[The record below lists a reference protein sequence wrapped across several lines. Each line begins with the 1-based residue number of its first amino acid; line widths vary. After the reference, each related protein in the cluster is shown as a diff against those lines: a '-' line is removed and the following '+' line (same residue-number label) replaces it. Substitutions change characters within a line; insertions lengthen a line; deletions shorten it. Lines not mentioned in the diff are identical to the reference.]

1 MLTFIVGPDT
11 ERRSARADALGE
23 FRRSDALRGEAAS
36 VSALGALA
44 SSQSLFGDA
53 HAYVV
58 DAELTDEY
66 VRELLGIAPELVA
79 SPNLFIF
86 EGELPAPLVKII
98 EKTKGKV
105 IKVKAAPRE
114 KTFDVFALANVYG
127 KRDKKKLWLM
137 YREAIDEG
145 ASPEAICGM
154 LAWKARQTLAQ
165 KGPEDRDAL
174 AQSSALVSMYHD
186 AHRGQGELEVLLEGF
201 ILTL

>member
-1 MLTFIVGPDT
+1 MLTFILGPDT
-11 ERRSARADALGE
+11 KRREARAEALGE
-23 FRRSDALRGEAAS
+23 FARSEALRGEAVS
-36 VSALGALA
+36 VSALGVLA

-53 HAYVV
+53 RAYVI

-66 VRELLGIAPELVA
+66 VRGLFSISPELVA

-86 EGELPAPLVKII
+86 EGDVLAPIAKLI

-105 IKVKAAPRE
+105 VKVKAVPKE

-137 YREAIDEG
+137 YREAIDGG

-154 LAWKARQTLAQ
+154 LAWKARAALAQ
-165 KGPEDRDAL
+165 KGPGDKEAL

-186 AHRGQGELEVLLEGF
+186 AHRGQGELEVLLERF